1 MLSLE
6 QVAVRFPAFAL
17 GPVSLELTPG
27 TRMALLGRNASGK
40 STLLSV
46 MAGRRL
52 PTSGTLRL
60 NGRPLDRH
68 ATVAARAHVALVAA
82 DTGTVPG
89 LSVREHFA
97 LLASTIPQWDTDRA
111 VALADQLALDLAADS
126 GTLSRGSVMKLG
138 LCSAWGQRPGVLL
151 LDEPTAGLDP
161 VARERLLAELDTLL
175 RQDGAPA
182 VVYATHLLDE
192 LEAFRASSLLLLRKG
207 IPTLHPLDPG
217 TTPLA
222 PHALALLREDS

>member
-17 GPVSLELTPG
+17 GPVSLDLTPG

-60 NGRPLDRH
+60 KGQPLDRDT
-68 ATVAARAHVALVAA
+68 TVAARAHVALVAA
-82 DTGTVPG
+82 DTGAVPG

-97 LLASTIPQWDTDRA
+97 LLASTIPGWDTHRA
-111 VALADQLALDLAADS
+111 EALADQLALDLGTDT

-138 LCSAWGQRPGVLL
+138 LCSAWGQRPAVLL

-175 RQDGAPA
+175 SQADAPA

-192 LEAFRASSLLLLRKG
+192 LEALRASSLLLLRKG
-207 IPTLHPLDPG
+207 VATMYPLEQG
-217 TTPLA
+217 TSQLA
-222 PHALALLREDS
+222 GHALALLREDS